1 MGNDDSAIRNF
12 EDYLHSTFHIK
23 DLGPPKYFLGIEI
36 ARSDKG
42 ISLSQRK
49 FVLEIISEAG
59 LSGCRPAVI
68 PIEQNVKLTT
78 LEYDTSLSSSNED
91 PLLKDPSGYQRLV
104 GKLIYLTMTR
114 PDICYAVQILSQFMH
129 SPKQSHMTAALKVV
143 KYLKGCP
150 GLGILLSCDCN
161 MKMTAYCDTDYATC
175 PMTRR
180 SITGFCIKLGR
191 SLISWKTK
199 KQSTVSLSS
208 AESEYRAMAKTV
220 CEIVWI
226 RGLLSDLG
234 VQIDGASKLF
244 CDNDAALKLVANPIF
259 HERTKH
265 IEVDCHFTREKI
277 QEGTIITRGIGT
289 AEQPADI
296 FTKPL
301 CQRQHA
307 YLLSKLGVFDI
318 YKPSA

>member
-1 MGNDDSAIRNF
+1 M
-12 EDYLHSTFHIK
+12 
-23 DLGPPKYFLGIEI
+23 GPPKYFLSIEI
-36 ARSDKG
+36 ARSNEG
-42 ISLSQRK
+42 ICLSQRK
-49 FVLEIISEAG
+49 FVLEIISDAG
-59 LSGCRPAVI
+59 LSGCKPAAV
-68 PIEQNVKLTT
+68 PIEQNIKLTT
-78 LEYDTSLSSSNED
+78 YEYAVSYSSPNED
-91 PLLKDPSGYQRLV
+91 SLLKDPSGYQRLV

-129 SPKQSHMTAALKVV
+129 NPKQSHMNAALKVV
-143 KYLKGCP
+143 KHLKGCTR
-150 GLGILLSCDCN
+150 LGILLSQDCN
-161 MKMTAYCDTDYATC
+161 MKMTTYCDTDYATY

-180 SITGFCIKLGR
+180 SITGFCIKLGK

-208 AESEYRAMAKTV
+208 AESEYRAMVKTV

-234 VQIDGASKLF
+234 VQVNGVSELF
-244 CDNDAALKLVANPIF
+244 CDNDAALKLAANLVF

-277 QEGTIITRGIGT
+277 QQGIVTTRGIGT
-289 AEQPADI
+289 IEQPADI

-301 CQRQHA
+301 CRRQHR
-307 YLLSKLGVFDI
+307 YLLNKLGAFDI
-318 YKPSA
+318 YRPPA